1 MSATYKAT
9 GINLKAAPLGEYDR
23 LLTILTKEFGLIRA
37 VAPGSRKH
45 QSSLRGRSGLFVINQ
60 LLIVKG
66 RSLDK
71 VIQAESVESFT
82 GLGQDLG
89 KLTAAQY
96 LAELALFQA
105 LSEQPQNELYSL
117 LQEHLSRIERLP
129 KLATLACLDQGI
141 FHLLALAGL
150 APQVH
155 HCCLTNQS
163 LTADEHSIDQVGFN
177 SKLGGVVLRFQKNP
191 GADKGKSSANGKPG
205 QNSADSLHNRATAPA
220 RGHLSTST
228 DHSTPLNAVEL
239 ALLQQLSK
247 PEIVRSD
254 GSLLSAPANA
264 PQPSIEAWL
273 TVERV
278 LRHYAEYH
286 LERSIRSAS
295 LIDSCFLSQSSPAF
309 ES

>member
-9 GINLKAAPLGEYDR
+9 GINLKASPLGEYDR
-23 LLTILTKEFGLIRA
+23 LLTILTKEFGLVRA

-71 VIQAESVESFT
+71 IIQAESLESFT

-96 LAELALFQA
+96 LAELTLFQA

-117 LQEHLSRIERLP
+117 LQEHLSRIEQLP
-129 KLATLACLDQGI
+129 REATLACLTQGI

-163 LTADEHSIDQVGFN
+163 LTPASETGRVGFN
-177 SKLGGVVLRFQKNP
+177 SKLGGVVLRLQKSFSA
-191 GADKGKSSANGKPG
+191 ADQTAASPLGSKVEQNLASSARSG
-205 QNSADSLHNRATAPA
+205 AIAPAA
-220 RGHLSTST
+220 RGHFPTST
-228 DHSTPLNAVEL
+228 DQSTPLNAVEL

-254 GSLLSAPANA
+254 GSLLSAPADA
-264 PQPSIEAWL
+264 AQPSVDAWL

-295 LIDSCFLSQSSPAF
+295 LVDSCFLSSPAF

>member
-9 GINLKAAPLGEYDR
+9 GINLKASPLGEYDR

-45 QSSLRGRSGLFVINQ
+45 QSSLRGRSGLFVVNQ

-71 VIQAESVESFT
+71 IIQAESIVSFM
-82 GLGQDLG
+82 GLGQDLR

-96 LAELALFQA
+96 LAELTLFQA
-105 LSEQPQNELYSL
+105 LSEQPQDDLYCV

-129 KLATLACLDQGI
+129 TSATLACLAQAT

-155 HCCLTNQS
+155 SCCITQTPLLAGTLEPQR
-163 LTADEHSIDQVGFN
+163 IGFN
-177 SKLGGVVLRFQKNP
+177 PKLGGVVLLFQKS
-191 GADKGKSSANGKPG
+191 GAIPLVGSPTGDA
-205 QNSADSLHNRATAPA
+205 ADSSSQITRRAIESAHRIP
-220 RGHLSTST
+220 TSV
-228 DHSTPLNAVEL
+228 DQSTPLNAIEL

-254 GSLLSAPANA
+254 GSLLDADTDSIP
-264 PQPSIEAWL
+264 PSCLAEAWL

-286 LERSIRSAS
+286 FERPIRSAS
-295 LIDSCFLSQSSPAF
+295 LIDSCFFSPSSPAF

>member
-23 LLTILTKEFGLIRA
+23 LLTILTKEFGVIRA

-66 RSLDK
+66 RSLDR
-71 VIQAESVESFT
+71 VIQAESLESFT

-105 LSEQPQNELYSL
+105 LSEQPQDELYSL

-129 KLATLACLDQGI
+129 KIATLACLNQGI

-155 HCCLTNQS
+155 HCCLTHQS
-163 LTADEHSIDQVGFN
+163 LSVENQGIGQIGFN
-177 SKLGGVVLRFQKNP
+177 SRLGGVVLHLKKLSVVSP
-191 GADKGKSSANGKPG
+191 AAKLE
-205 QNSADSLHNRATAPA
+205 QNSADSPYSPTIAPP
-220 RGHLSTST
+220 RKHLSTST
-228 DHSTPLNAVEL
+228 DQSTPLNAVEL

-254 GSLLSAPANA
+254 GSLLSAPAGVA
-264 PQPSIEAWL
+264 QPSSEAWL
-273 TVERV
+273 AVERV

-295 LIDSCFLSQSSPAF
+295 LIDACFLSQSSPVF